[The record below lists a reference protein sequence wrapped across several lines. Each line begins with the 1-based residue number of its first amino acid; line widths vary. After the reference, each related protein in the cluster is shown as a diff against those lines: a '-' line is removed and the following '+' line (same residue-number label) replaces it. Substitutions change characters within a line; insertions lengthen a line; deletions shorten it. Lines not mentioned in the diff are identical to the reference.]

1 MKKKLLSV
9 LLVCALALTAV
20 ACGSDAK
27 DPAAPAE
34 TEAPAEET
42 EAPAEEAEEAEAPA
56 EDGEAAEAPAAD
68 YSDIKVGMVTDTGGV
83 NDASFNQSSWEG
95 LQRAAADLGIKV
107 DYLESKTDADYKS
120 NLETFIDEEYD
131 LIISVGFQLAD
142 ATRAA
147 AEANPDQKFAIID
160 DASIDLPNVT
170 CLMFKQA
177 QASYLVGYVAGLTTE
192 SNTVGFVLGMGTPVM
207 HEFGYGYSAGV
218 LDANPDATILQQN
231 ANAFD
236 APAKGKSA
244 VVSMVSNGADIVFH
258 AAGGT
263 GNGVIEGCKEN
274 KIWAIGVDK
283 DQSADGPETVL
294 TSAMKRVDNASY
306 EAAKA
311 VCEGTLQSGVITYD
325 LAAGGVDIA
334 PTTTNLSDDVLKAVE
349 DVKAKI
355 ISGEIVVPETKEAF
369 EAAHG
374 DAYTLDDEE

>member
-1 MKKKLLSV
+1 MKKKLVAV
-9 LLVCALALTAV
+9 LLACTMAVAMV
-20 ACGSDAK
+20 ACGSSADES
-27 DPAAPAE
+27 AAPAE
-34 TEAPAEET
+34 TEAPAEEA
-42 EAPAEEAEEAEAPA
+42 EAPAEEAEAPA
-56 EDGEAAEAPAAD
+56 EDGGAAEAPTAD
-68 YSDIKVGMVTDTGGV
+68 YSEIKVGMVTDTGGV

-95 LQRAAADLGIKV
+95 LQRAADELGIKV
-107 DYLESKTDADYKS
+107 DYLESKAEADYAA

-160 DASIDLPNVT
+160 DSSIDLPNVT

-177 QASYLVGYVAGLTTE
+177 QASYLVGYVAGLTTQTD
-192 SNTVGFVLGMGTPVM
+192 TVGFVLGMGTPVM
-207 HEFGYGYSAGV
+207 HEFGYGYCAGV

-236 APAKGKSA
+236 KPATGKSA
-244 VVSMVSNGADIVFH
+244 VVSMVSNDADIVFH

-283 DQSADGPETVL
+283 DQSVDGPETVL

-311 VCEGTLQSGVITYD
+311 VCEGTLQSGIITYD

-334 PTTTNLSDDVLKAVE
+334 PTTTNLSDDVLAAVE
-349 DVKAKI
+349 EVKAKI
-355 ISGEIVVPETKEAF
+355 ISGEIVVPENQADF

-374 DAYTLDDEE
+374 DVYTLD

>member
-1 MKKKLLSV
+1 MKKKLVSV
-9 LLVCALALTAV
+9 LLACTMAFALA
-20 ACGSDAK
+20 ACGGAEE
-27 DPAAPAE
+27 PAAPAE
-34 TEAPAEET
+34 EATEAPADD
-42 EAPAEEAEEAEAPA
+42 AEAPA
-56 EDGEAAEAPAAD
+56 EDAEAPAEDAAEAPAAD
-68 YSDIKVGMVTDTGGV
+68 YSEIKVGMVTDTGGV
-83 NDASFNQSSWEG
+83 NDGSFNQSSWEG
-95 LQRAAADLGIKV
+95 LQRAADELGIQV
-107 DYLESKTDADYKS
+107 QYLESKTDADYKS

-142 ATRAA
+142 ATKAA

-160 DASIDLPNVT
+160 DASIELPNVT

-207 HEFGYGYSAGV
+207 HEFGYGYCAGV
-218 LDANPDATILQQN
+218 LDANPDAKILQQN

-236 APAKGKSA
+236 QPAVGKNA
-244 VVSMVSNGADIVFH
+244 ATTMVTDGADIIFH

-263 GNGVIEGCKEN
+263 GLGVIEGCKEN
-274 KIWAIGVDK
+274 GIWAIGVDK
-283 DQSADGPETVL
+283 DQSPDGPETIL

-334 PTTTNLSDDVLKAVE
+334 PTTTNLSDDVIKAVE
-349 DVKAKI
+349 EVKAKI
-355 ISGEIVVPETKEAF
+355 VSGEVVVPETQADF

-374 DAYTLDDEE
+374 DVYELD

>member
-1 MKKKLLSV
+1 MKKKLISV
-9 LLVCALALTAV
+9 LLACTMAFAMV
-20 ACGSDAK
+20 ACGSSADE
-27 DPAAPAE
+27 PAAPAE
-34 TEAPAEET
+34 TEA
-42 EAPAEEAEEAEAPA
+42 EAPAEEAEAPA
-56 EDGEAAEAPAAD
+56 EEAPAEEAEAPSAD
-68 YSDIKVGMVTDTGGV
+68 YSEIKVGMVTDTGGV

-95 LQRAAADLGIKV
+95 LQRAAQDLGIKV

-131 LIISVGFQLAD
+131 LIISVGFQLAE

-160 DASIDLPNVT
+160 DSSIDLPNVT

-207 HEFGYGYSAGV
+207 HEFGYGYCAGV
-218 LDANPDATILQQN
+218 LDANPDATVLQQN

-236 APAKGKSA
+236 KPATGKSA

-283 DQSADGPETVL
+283 DQSVDGPETVL

-334 PTTTNLSDDVLKAVE
+334 PTTTNLSEDVLKAVE
-349 DVKAKI
+349 EVKAKI
-355 ISGEIVVPETKEAF
+355 ISGEIVVPETKEDF

-374 DAYTLDDEE
+374 DAYTLDDE

>member
-1 MKKKLLSV
+1 MKKKLLSI
-9 LLVCALALTAV
+9 LLVCAMTV
-20 ACGSDAK
+20 VMTACGSNAEE
-27 DPAAPAE
+27 PAAPAE

-42 EAPAEEAEEAEAPA
+42 EAPAEEAEAPA
-56 EDGEAAEAPAAD
+56 EDEGAAEAPAAD
-68 YSDIKVGMVTDTGGV
+68 YSEIKVGMVTDTGGV

-95 LQRAAADLGIKV
+95 LQRAADDLGIKV
-107 DYLESKTDADYKS
+107 DYLESKAEADYAA

-160 DASIDLPNVT
+160 DSSIDLPNVT

-177 QASYLVGYVAGLTTE
+177 QASYLVGYVAGLTTQTD
-192 SNTVGFVLGMGTPVM
+192 TVGFVLGMSTPVM
-207 HEFGYGYSAGV
+207 HEFGYGYCAGV

-236 APAKGKSA
+236 KPATGKSA
-244 VVSMVSNGADIVFH
+244 VVSMVSNNADIVFH

-283 DQSADGPETVL
+283 DQSVDGPETVL

-355 ISGEIVVPETKEAF
+355 ISGEIVVPETKEDF

-374 DAYTLDDEE
+374 DAYTLDDE

>member
-1 MKKKLLSV
+1 MKKKLISV
-9 LLVCALALTAV
+9 LLACTVAFSMA
-20 ACGSDAK
+20 ACGNSAEE
-27 DPAAPAE
+27 PAAPAE
-34 TEAPAEET
+34 EA
-42 EAPAEEAEEAEAPA
+42 AEAPA
-56 EDGEAAEAPAAD
+56 EDAAEAPAEDAEAPAEDAAEAPAAD
-68 YSDIKVGMVTDTGGV
+68 YSEIKVGMVTDVGGV
-83 NDASFNQSSWEG
+83 NDGSFNQSSWEG
-95 LQRAAADLGIKV
+95 LQRAADELGIQV
-107 DYLESKTDADYKS
+107 QYLESKTDADYKA

-142 ATRAA
+142 ATKAA

-160 DASIDLPNVT
+160 DSSIELPNVT

-192 SNTVGFVLGMGTPVM
+192 SNKVGFVLGMGTPVM
-207 HEFGYGYSAGV
+207 HEFGYGYCAGV

-231 ANAFD
+231 ANSFAD
-236 APAKGKSA
+236 TAGGKSA
-244 VVSMVSNGADIVFH
+244 ATTMITDGADVIFH

-263 GNGVIEGCKEN
+263 GLGVIEGCKE
-274 KIWAIGVDK
+274 KGKWAIGVDS
-283 DQSADGPETVL
+283 DQSSLAPENIL
-294 TSAMKRVDNASY
+294 TSAMKRVDNASF

-334 PTTTNLSDDVLKAVE
+334 PTTTNLSDDVIKAVE

-355 ISGEIVVPETKEAF
+355 ISGEIVVPETQADF

-374 DAYTLDDEE
+374 DAYELD